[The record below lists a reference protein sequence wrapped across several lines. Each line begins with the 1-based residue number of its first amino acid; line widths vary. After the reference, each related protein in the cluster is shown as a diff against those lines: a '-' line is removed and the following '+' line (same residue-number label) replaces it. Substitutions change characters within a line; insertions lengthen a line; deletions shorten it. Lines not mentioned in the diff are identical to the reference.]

1 MSQAA
6 LAVRHPSVRH
16 GARLVGWAV
25 LRSQQPPPLAPRPGV
40 VLAALG
46 SLRISIVLALLAGTV
61 GHSLNRSVALGANRF
76 MANRAGQLVVLTLVP
91 QAAAMA
97 LAVVEQL
104 TQLLRPRRQAALELA
119 VL

>member
-1 MSQAA
+1 MG
-6 LAVRHPSVRH
+6 R
-16 GARLVGWAV
+16 AV

-46 SLRISIVLALLAGTV
+46 SLRISIVLALLVGTV
-61 GHSLNRSVALGANRF
+61 GHSLNRLAALAALRF
-76 MANRAGQLVVLTLVP
+76 MVSRVGWLVVLTLVP
-91 QAAAMA
+91 QAAGMA
-97 LAVVEQL
+97 RAVVEQL